1 MLLGIDINK
10 VLLDSSLF
18 NAAMPF
24 IGIFNQ
30 IFMLFEKECQ
40 YCY

>member
-1 MLLGIDINK
+1 MLLDIDINK
-10 VLLDSSLF
+10 VLLDSSLLK
-18 NAAMPF
+18 AAMPF

-30 IFMLFEKECQ
+30 IVMLFEKECQ